1 MYSNLKAFVRNP
13 TESKFRKTF
22 WLHASDAGLDASVI
36 AFRKAFRKA
45 FRMAFQMQFEPMTC
59 FRTPWEEGGGRRP
72 AENGDRPGGGG
83 GRKKMETDI
92 DEAFD
97 CVGGMCGFWI

>member
-1 MYSNLKAFVRNP
+1 MYSNLRAFGRNP

-59 FRTPWEEGGGRRP
+59 FRTPWEEGGGRRA
-72 AENGDRPGGGG
+72 AENEDRPGSGG
-83 GRKKMETDI
+83 GRKK
-92 DEAFD
+92 
-97 CVGGMCGFWI
+97 